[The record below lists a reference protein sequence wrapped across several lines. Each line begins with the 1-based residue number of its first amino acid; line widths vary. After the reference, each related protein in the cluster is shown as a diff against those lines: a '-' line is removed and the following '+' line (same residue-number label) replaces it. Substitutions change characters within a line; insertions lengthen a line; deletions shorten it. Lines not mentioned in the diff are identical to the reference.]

1 MDMCIYVA
9 RLRRL
14 CCMYVCMYACMCM
27 ICVCQQLCAALFMN
41 YSLIVLMWTLSQKK
55 KSKFDIMEAVL
66 VVEAAEAVVAFV
78 VVPEILVAALV
89 SYSVVACNQTQYS
102 TVL

>member
-1 MDMCIYVA
+1 
-9 RLRRL
+9 
-14 CCMYVCMYACMCM
+14 
-27 ICVCQQLCAALFMN
+27 
-41 YSLIVLMWTLSQKK
+41 
-55 KSKFDIMEAVL
+55 MEAVL